1 MRRWKVEVRDGLTRT
16 AEVTDWLDQIV
27 LKLRFN
33 QASKF
38 TLDGAPALSS
48 RLPLGAGVYFSR
60 DGQPVAS
67 GIVTEPAEE
76 RSAGQ
81 RQVTVHGI
89 DDLGRLDG
97 RIVLPDPTLPPD
109 DPDQP
114 NVDRQTGPAE
124 TVIKHYVTANAG
136 PDAITFTAPTPAGGT
151 VDVDLAIEGLTVATD
166 VARGETVTG
175 RGRYHPLL
183 TYCATLAAR
192 GALGMQAVYQPA
204 AEQIVFDVYEPRD
217 LTALVKIG
225 VGFGNLE
232 EWRRRIALPEA
243 TVAVAGGRGEG
254 ADRLVR
260 VMADPIVEVVGP
272 WLTWLDQRNAGDEDD
287 PADQQAAL
295 DDALTDAL
303 DGLDDELSITA
314 RDTYQIQFGR
324 DYRLGDLVTVV
335 IENEPIVKVID
346 EVEITVTPDGEQVR
360 PSVGGS
366 ADRRWDLYDRLG
378 AIESRLA
385 DLARS

>member
-1 MRRWKVEVRDGLTRT
+1 MSRWKVEVREGLTRT
-16 AEVTDWLDQIV
+16 ADVTDWLDQFT

-33 QASKF
+33 AASKF
-38 TLDGAPALSS
+38 VLDGSPALSS
-48 RLPLGAGVYFSR
+48 RLPLGAGVYLSR
-60 DGQPVAS
+60 DGRPVAS

-76 RSAGQ
+76 RSAKQ
-81 RQVTVHGI
+81 RQVTIKGV
-89 DDLGRLDG
+89 DDLARLDG

-109 DPDQP
+109 DAAQPD
-114 NVDRQTGPAE
+114 VDRQTAPAE
-124 TVIKHYVTANAG
+124 TVIKHYVQANAAG
-136 PDAITFTAPTPAGGT
+136 DAITFTAPTTAGGT
-151 VDVDLAIEGLTVATD
+151 VAVDLAIDGLDVAAD
-166 VARGETVTG
+166 LARGETVTG

-183 TYCATLAAR
+183 EYCALMAER
-192 GALGMQAVYQPA
+192 GGLGMQAVYQPTT
-204 AEQIVFDVYEPRD
+204 ERIVFDVYEPRD

-232 EWRRRIALPEA
+232 QWRRRISLPEA

-260 VMADPIVEVVGP
+260 VMADPITEVVGP

-287 PADQQAAL
+287 LADQAAAL

-303 DGLDDELSITA
+303 DGLDDELSISA
-314 RDTYQIQFGR
+314 RDTYQVQFGR

-335 IENEPIVKVID
+335 IDDEPIQKVIN
-346 EVEITVTPDGEQVR
+346 EVEITVTGEGEEVR

-366 ADRRWDLYDRLG
+366 ADRHWDLYDRLG

-385 DLARS
+385 TLARS